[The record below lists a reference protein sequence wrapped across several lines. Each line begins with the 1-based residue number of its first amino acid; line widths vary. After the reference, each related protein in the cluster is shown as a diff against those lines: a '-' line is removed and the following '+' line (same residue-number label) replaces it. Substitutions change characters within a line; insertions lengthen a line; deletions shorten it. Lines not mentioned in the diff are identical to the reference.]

1 MKKIYKLISAYLL
14 LKVLFWFL
22 TWLCSFKFMG
32 LIEIKEFA
40 GADLSFNDLFYK
52 VNRLSNTPIQ
62 KSSGNIVMINTGSL
76 SSDSFRFKLAAVI
89 SKVGDYKP
97 KAIGVDHDFSN
108 DTSIYGTHE
117 LSNALSLL
125 SNKVVLGRRDSRK
138 NKDDFMEFDSSKY
151 GVVDFPMQITVRRY
165 SESVNSFANQMRI
178 VGSSLRSDRSAES
191 HLNTEVDENSDFVI
205 NYIYHHDGNGL
216 YDFKDNFF
224 EDANDLSD
232 GLLLIEGKD
241 LLEMNKLDSTIVRNL
256 LRNNYV
262 IIGHMGPYN
271 FTDKGHDND
280 DKFRV
285 PCDTN
290 LINRDRVM
298 YGAVIHANAL
308 ANLLMPDLRYAN
320 IEDGLIFKIFKE
332 LLLLMFVYYLLFLN
346 LGKMGTVT
354 ILALGSL
361 GMIYLTLLLMKK
373 GIYLEIGGSLL
384 QLLVLEEAFQSI
396 EPFLHKF
403 YNRISLK
410 KGLSIFSIL
419 VFLSATS
426 AQGQSIQL
434 AVKKGSLIHNDR
446 TYKQGANLNVS
457 LSSVVRIMPNSV
469 VLAKNDQNKVIQL
482 PSATV
487 SGKNYKTLFKT
498 GISYNESVLNVMF
511 NMNTHPVHQAGI
523 TTRGAEEDYELE
535 SGGNNMLRFCPADSA
550 IIVVDTLPFFTNT
563 SSVEMPES
571 RVVVTSIGSR
581 DTLICNNG
589 GYLVV
594 SQNLL
599 TGMYNWSTTLVIS
612 GVQVSINNIFYI
624 PTAEEK
630 LKLQVK
636 RALFR
641 ESMGALN
648 LEAIEILMEEFDN
661 QEHIELI
668 GEFDLDSH

>member
-14 LKVLFWFL
+14 LKVLFLFL

-32 LIEIKEFA
+32 LIEIREFA

-108 DTSIYGTHE
+108 DTSITGTHE
-117 LSNALSLL
+117 LSDALAML
-125 SNKVVLGRRDSRK
+125 SNKVVLGRNSRMK
-138 NKDDFMEFDSSKY
+138 KGDVMEFDSSIY
-151 GVVDFPMQITVRRY
+151 GVVDFPEGQITVRRY
-165 SESVNSFANQMRI
+165 SESFKSFANQMRV
-178 VGSSLRSDRSAES
+178 VGSSSRSDRSAKS
-191 HLNTEVDENSDFVI
+191 DLNKEVDEKSDFVI

-224 EDANDLSD
+224 EDAMDVSD
-232 GLLLIEGKD
+232 GLLLIDGKD
-241 LLEMNKLDSTIVRNL
+241 LLETNKLDSSIVRNL
-256 LRNNYV
+256 LSNNYV
-262 IIGHMGPYN
+262 IIGHMGPYD
-271 FTDKGHDND
+271 FVDKANDNE

-285 PCDTN
+285 PCDTT

-320 IEDGLIFKIFKE
+320 IEDGLFFKIFKE

-354 ILALGSL
+354 ILAISSL
-361 GMIYLTLLLMKK
+361 GMIYLTLLMMKK

-384 QLLVLEEAFQSI
+384 QLLVLEEAFESI
-396 EPFLHKF
+396 EPLLHKF

-410 KGLSIFSIL
+410 KGLSIFLIL
-419 VFLSATS
+419 VFLSVTS
-426 AQGQSIQL
+426 AKGQSIQL
-434 AVKKGSLIHNDR
+434 AVKKGSLIHNDI

-457 LSSVVRIMPNSV
+457 FSSVLRVMPNSV
-469 VLAKNDQNKVIQL
+469 VFAKNDQNKVIQL
-482 PSATV
+482 PSGTV
-487 SGKNYKTLFKT
+487 SGKNYKTLFRT
-498 GISYNESVLNVMF
+498 SSNYNESVLNVMF
-511 NMNTHPVHQAGI
+511 NMNSHPVHQAGI
-523 TTRGAEEDYELE
+523 TTRG
-535 SGGNNMLRFCPADSA
+535 GGNVMRFCPADSA
-550 IIVVDTLPFFTNT
+550 IILVDTLPFFTNT
-563 SSVEMPES
+563 SSFEMPES

-599 TGMYNWSTTLVIS
+599 SGMYNWSTTLVIS

-636 RALFR
+636 RTLFR
-641 ESMGALN
+641 ESIGALH

-661 QEHIELI
+661 EEHIKLI

>member
-125 SNKVVLGRRDSRK
+125 SNKVVLGSDLRK
-138 NKDDFMEFDSSKY
+138 NKDDVLEFDSLKY
-151 GVVDFPMQITVRRY
+151 GVVNFPVEEGQITVRRY
-165 SESVNSFANQMRI
+165 SKSANSFANQMRI

-191 HLNTEVDENSDFVI
+191 HFNTEVDENSDFVI

-224 EDANDLSD
+224 EDANDVSD

-241 LLEMNKLDSTIVRNL
+241 LLETNKLDSTIVRNL

-271 FTDKGHDND
+271 FIDKRHDNE

-298 YGAVIHANAL
+298 YGSVIHANAL

-354 ILALGSL
+354 ILALGSF
-361 GMIYLTLLLMKK
+361 GMIYLTLFLMKK

-384 QLLVLEEAFQSI
+384 QLLVLEEVFQSI
-396 EPFLHKF
+396 EPLLHKF

-410 KGLSIFSIL
+410 KGLSIFLIL

-426 AQGQSIQL
+426 AKAQSIQL
-434 AVKKGSLIHNDR
+434 AVKKGSLIHNDI

-457 LSSVVRIMPNSV
+457 ISSVLRIMPNSV

-482 PSATV
+482 PSGTV

-498 GISYNESVLNVMF
+498 GRNYNETVLNVMF
-511 NMNTHPVHQAGI
+511 NLNAHPVHQAGI
-523 TTRGAEEDYELE
+523 STRGGA
-535 SGGNNMLRFCPADSA
+535 NVMRFCPVDSA
-550 IIVVDTLPFFTNT
+550 IIVVDTLPFFANT

-661 QEHIELI
+661 QEHIKLI
-668 GEFDLDSH
+668 GEEDLDSH

>member
-1 MKKIYKLISAYLL
+1 
-14 LKVLFWFL
+14 
-22 TWLCSFKFMG
+22 MG

-89 SKVGDYKP
+89 LKVGDYKP

-108 DTSIYGTHE
+108 DTSITGTHE
-117 LSNALSLL
+117 LSDALSIL
-125 SNKVVLGRRDSRK
+125 SNKVVLGRNSRMK
-138 NKDDFMEFDSSKY
+138 KGDVMEFDSSIY
-151 GVVDFPMQITVRRY
+151 GVVDFPDEEGQITVRRY
-165 SESVNSFANQMRI
+165 SESVNSFANQMRV
-178 VGSSLRSDRSAES
+178 VGSSSRSDRSAKS
-191 HLNTEVDENSDFVI
+191 DLNKEVDEKSDFVI

-224 EDANDLSD
+224 EDAMDVSD

-241 LLEMNKLDSTIVRNL
+241 LLESNKLDSSIVRNL

-271 FTDKGHDND
+271 FFDKVHDNE

-354 ILALGSL
+354 ILAISSL
-361 GMIYLTLLLMKK
+361 GMIYLTLLMMKK
-373 GIYLEIGGSLL
+373 GIYVEIGGSLL
-384 QLLVLEEAFQSI
+384 QLLVLEEAFESI
-396 EPFLHKF
+396 EPLLHKF

-419 VFLSATS
+419 VFLSVTS
-426 AQGQSIQL
+426 AKGQSIQL
-434 AVKKGSLIHNDR
+434 AVKKGSLIHNDN

-457 LSSVVRIMPNSV
+457 FSSVLRVMPNSV
-469 VLAKNDQNKVIQL
+469 V
-482 PSATV
+482 
-487 SGKNYKTLFKT
+487 
-498 GISYNESVLNVMF
+498 
-511 NMNTHPVHQAGI
+511 
-523 TTRGAEEDYELE
+523 
-535 SGGNNMLRFCPADSA
+535 
-550 IIVVDTLPFFTNT
+550 
-563 SSVEMPES
+563 
-571 RVVVTSIGSR
+571 
-581 DTLICNNG
+581 
-589 GYLVV
+589 
-594 SQNLL
+594 
-599 TGMYNWSTTLVIS
+599 
-612 GVQVSINNIFYI
+612 
-624 PTAEEK
+624 
-630 LKLQVK
+630 
-636 RALFR
+636 
-641 ESMGALN
+641 
-648 LEAIEILMEEFDN
+648 
-661 QEHIELI
+661 
-668 GEFDLDSH
+668 